1 MEYKSMKLLST
12 SASNTKIAK
21 TQKKEQIQTRVAS
34 LSLYPDHITC
44 AGSKAAKCMEACL
57 KSAGMGV
64 FSNVKAGRKAK
75 TDWFHADQDA
85 FLAQL
90 CKELY
95 NFDKL
100 CKRSGSIGQVRL
112 NTISDIAWEK
122 LGVPQLFPDL
132 SFYDYSKRV
141 ERIGKTPANYKLMFS
156 YSGAPTYRKQVEK
169 LPNGYPMAVVFRHTL
184 PTHFMGR
191 EVIDGDKSDLDNL
204 RGGHVVVGLLA
215 KGKAKKDTTGF
226 VVDSN
231 IIAIGG

>member
-1 MEYKSMKLLST
+1 MEHKSMKLLST

-132 SFYDYSKRV
+132 NFYDYSKRV
-141 ERIGKTPANYKLMFS
+141 ERIGNTPTNYKLMFS

-191 EVIDGDKSDLDNL
+191 VVIDGDKSDLDNL
-204 RGGHVVVGLLA
+204 RSGHVVVGLLA

>member
-1 MEYKSMKLLST
+1 MKLLST

-132 SFYDYSKRV
+132 NFYDYSKRV
-141 ERIGKTPANYKLMFS
+141 ERIGNTPTNYKLMFS

-191 EVIDGDKSDLDNL
+191 VVIDGDKSDLDNL
-204 RGGHVVVGLLA
+204 RSGHVVVGLLA

>member
-1 MEYKSMKLLST
+1 MKLLST

-75 TDWFHADQDA
+75 TEWFHADQDA

-112 NTISDIAWEK
+112 NTISDIAWER

-156 YSGAPTYRKQVEK
+156 YSGAPTYRKQVDK

-191 EVIDGDKSDLDNL
+191 VVIDGDKSDLDNL
-204 RGGHVVVGLLA
+204 RSGHVVVGLLA

>member
-1 MEYKSMKLLST
+1 MKLLST

-132 SFYDYSKRV
+132 NFYDYSKRV
-141 ERIGKTPANYKLMFS
+141 ERIGNTPTNYKLMFS

-191 EVIDGDKSDLDNL
+191 VVIDGDKSDLDNL
-204 RGGHVVVGLLA
+204 RSGHVVVGLLA

-231 IIAIGG
+231 LIAIGG